1 MKKIDFSKKL
11 AAYGAMAVA
20 SLSVAQGQVVY
31 HDVNPDVTFN
41 ANDTLSLDID
51 ADGVNDYFIMF
62 MATTSTYGFNDQ
74 IFMAPLVAG
83 NMQMAASSGWA
94 SWNWY
99 GSALNLND
107 PINSAGNWVCPGGV
121 DSRSRVFFAT
131 SWSYVNSPYSYAG
144 SYGNFNDGTDHY
156 MGIMFDISGSTHY
169 GWVRVNVSV
178 GVNDLVLKDWAYDAS
193 NDVAILAGQMVTNL
207 EQDVLNSAKVFSF
220 DKQVKIQLAEQLD
233 GTVRI
238 FNAIG
243 QEVYSSAIDN
253 TNMTIDLPTA
263 QSGIYTVVMESNN
276 LVSQKKVN
284 L

>member
-1 MKKIDFSKKL
+1 
-11 AAYGAMAVA
+11 
-20 SLSVAQGQVVY
+20 
-31 HDVNPDVTFN
+31 
-41 ANDTLSLDID
+41 LSLDID

-62 MATTSTYGFNDQ
+62 MASTSTYGFNDQ

-83 NMQMAASSGWA
+83 NMQMATGSAWD

-107 PINSAGNWVCPGGV
+107 PIGPGGNWVCPGGV

-156 MGIMFDISGSTHY
+156 MGIMFDIAGSTHY

-178 GVNDLVLKDWAYDAS
+178 GVDDMVLKDWAYETA
-193 NDVAILAGQMVTNL
+193 NDYPIPAGSLVSSI
-207 EQDVLNSAKVFSF
+207 EQNVINSANIFSF
-220 DKQVKIQLAEQLD
+220 DKQVKIQLTEQLE

-238 FNAIG
+238 YNAIG
-243 QEVYSSAIDN
+243 QEVYSDIISGVNMIID
-253 TNMTIDLPTA
+253 MPTA
-263 QSGIYTVVMESNN
+263 QSGIYTVVIESNSF
-276 LVSQKKVN
+276 VTQKKVN